1 MRISDWSS
9 DVCSS
14 DLDPVRGLDHV
25 QVVLDHY
32 DRVAVG
38 AQLVQHREQVFDVV
52 EVQAGGGLVEDV
64 KRAPCVPSGQLL
76 RQFHALRLAA
86 GQRGRRLAELDV
98 AQAHVEQG

>member
-1 MRISDWSS
+1 MAYEMSSSDWSS

-14 DLDPVRGLDHV
+14 DLGLDHV
-25 QVVLDHY
+25 QVVLDHH
-32 DRVAVG
+32 DRVAVV

-64 KRAPCVPSGQLL
+64 QRAPCVPSGQLL
-76 RQFHALRLAA
+76 RPFHALRLAA

-98 AQAHVEQG
+98 DRKSVV